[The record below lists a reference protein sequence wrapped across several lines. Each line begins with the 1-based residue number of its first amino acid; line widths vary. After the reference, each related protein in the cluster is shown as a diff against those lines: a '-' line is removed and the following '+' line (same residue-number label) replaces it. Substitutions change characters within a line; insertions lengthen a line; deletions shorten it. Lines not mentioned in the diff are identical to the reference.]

1 MKMDSFFNI
10 LKIKFEWCGLIYL
23 RSIMQALLYLSLFL
37 CMMLAFRDYIGL
49 IYVPLLASLLGG
61 YLDLRHQ
68 DYLDTW
74 VPESLS

>member
-1 MKMDSFFNI
+1 
-10 LKIKFEWCGLIYL
+10 
-23 RSIMQALLYLSLFL
+23 MQALLYLSLFL
-37 CMMLAFRDYIGL
+37 CMMLAIRDYTGL